1 MEWKI
6 YEFNPGQ
13 EIIINRNYISYVV
26 DTIVDKQKDNSEI
39 ELVIYKDWN
48 KYKQIW
54 DYHIQ
59 RTIILSFQVDLYKN
73 EEIWKDMDCPNK
85 KRYKKICDNYKIKS
99 IIQN

>member
-26 DTIVDKQKDNSEI
+26 NTIVEKQKDNSEL

-48 KYKQIW
+48 KYKQRW
-54 DYHIQ
+54 DYHVQ
-59 RTIILSFQVDLYKN
+59 TIILLSFQVDLYKK
-73 EEIWKDMDCPNK
+73 EEIWKDSNCPNK
-85 KRYKKICDNYKIKS
+85 KRYKKICDNYKVITK
-99 IIQN
+99 